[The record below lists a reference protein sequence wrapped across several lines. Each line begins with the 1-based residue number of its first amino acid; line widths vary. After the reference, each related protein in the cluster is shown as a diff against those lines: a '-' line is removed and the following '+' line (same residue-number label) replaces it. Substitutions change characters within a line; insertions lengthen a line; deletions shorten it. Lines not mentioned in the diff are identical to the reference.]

1 MNKKQTE
8 VIINLKN
15 LEYNA
20 KSICEKFK
28 DYKYRIGVLKSNA
41 YGHGYKVV
49 NSFIKGG
56 INYIAV
62 SYISEALEI
71 RKYNKD
77 IPVLCMQPIVL
88 DDLDIAIKNN
98 ITLTIHSI
106 NYLKELINILKDKIK
121 VHIKIDSG
129 MNRLGLK
136 EIDDVNECYKLINNN
151 KFIDLEGIYTHLS
164 TTGIFDKNWDNQI
177 DKFKYLTKDID
188 LKSIPIV
195 HLYNSNSLLNHDK
208 LGFANGFRIGIALYG
223 YNVNAHY
230 SNSGTKNKLRNMR
243 TLYFRK
249 KYNISK
255 INYDIDI
262 DLKRAMFMKTYL
274 LDIKKINKGES
285 IGYGASKIEK
295 DMLVGILPIGY
306 ANGIG
311 HSSNRY
317 VLINDKKYHM
327 IGQMSMN
334 MMMIEVDDKVNIN
347 DDVIVL
353 GKSITIGQ
361 LSRFNN
367 KEVPETLL
375 EVGNCNNKTYLE
387 DDSIWV

>member
-1 MNKKQTE
+1 MSKKTE
-8 VIINLKN
+8 VIINLSN
-15 LEYNA
+15 LEFNA

-62 SYISEALEI
+62 SYLSEALEI

-77 IPVLCMQPIVL
+77 IPVLCMQPIL
-88 DDLDIAIKNN
+88 IEDLDCVIKND
-98 ITLTIHSI
+98 ITITIHSL
-106 NYLKELINILKDKIK
+106 NYLKELISVLKDKIK
-121 VHIKIDSG
+121 CHIKIDSG

-136 EIDDVNECYKLINNN
+136 YLDEVNESYKLIKEN
-151 KFIDLEGIYTHLS
+151 KYIELEGIYTHLS

-177 DKFKYLTKDID
+177 SKFKRLTKDID
-188 LKSIPIV
+188 LNSIKIV

-208 LGFANGFRIGIALYG
+208 LDFANGFRIGIALYG

-230 SNSGTKNKLRNMR
+230 TNSGTKNKLRNMR
-243 TLYFRK
+243 TSYYRK
-249 KYNISK
+249 KYDISK

-262 DLKRAMFMKTYL
+262 ELKRSMFMKTYL
-274 LDIKKINKGES
+274 LDIKTIKKGES
-285 IGYGASKIEK
+285 IGYGASKITK
-295 DMLVGILPIGY
+295 DMIVGILPIGY

-311 HSSNRY
+311 HSNNRY
-317 VLINDKKYHM
+317 VLINNKKYHM

-334 MMMIEVDDKVNIN
+334 LMMVELDDKVTL
-347 DDVIVL
+347 DDEVIVL
-353 GKSITIGQ
+353 GKDITIGV

-375 EVGNCNNKTYLE
+375 EVGNNNIKTYVE
-387 DDSIWV
+387 DDTIWQ